1 MITFLYPSAVDNKY
15 HIAYLTG
22 LASRLT
28 QDIASIPP
36 SMYTLLGAGTAF
48 GILGVGICCPAD
60 IIKLKHFLQLI
71 FMTFQKNYSIMAV

>member
-1 MITFLYPSAVDNKY
+1 MIIVLYPSSIDNKY
-15 HIAYLTG
+15 QIAYLTG

-60 IIKLKHFLQLI
+60 IIKLKRFLHSL
-71 FMTFQKNYSIMAV
+71 FL